1 MYSNDEFISNIFI
14 YWTFDIF
21 VSLFGILNHLV
32 KILCH
37 IFVFL
42 IKTIWYISSDY
53 GVCQTLVKIM

>member
-37 IFVFL
+37 IFFYN
-42 IKTIWYISSDY
+42 KNH
-53 GVCQTLVKIM
+53 LVYK